1 MTARAPGFPNKN
13 REDDFVIEN
22 AYAMGLPGGAPG
34 GGDWSFFIM
43 MGVLFAIFYF
53 LLIRPQMKQQKEH
66 KDMLANLTHG
76 DLVLTSGGIQGKVTA
91 IADNVVTLEIAEK
104 VRIKVGKTFI
114 TAVIQKAGKETK
126 D

>member
-1 MTARAPGFPNKN
+1 
-13 REDDFVIEN
+13 VIEN
-22 AYAMGLPGGAPG
+22 AYAMGLPGGGAG

-76 DLVLTSGGIQGKVTA
+76 DLVITSGGIQGKVTA
-91 IADNVVTLEIAEK
+91 IADNVITLEIAEK
-104 VRIKVGKTFI
+104 VRIKVGKSFI
-114 TAVIQKAGKETK
+114 TAVIQKAGKESK
-126 D
+126 E

>member
-1 MTARAPGFPNKN
+1 M
-13 REDDFVIEN
+13 IEN
-22 AYAMGLPGGAPG
+22 AYAMGLPGGGAG

-76 DLVLTSGGIQGKVTA
+76 DLVITSGESRVKVTA
-91 IADNVVTLEIAEK
+91 IRGNVIPW
-104 VRIKVGKTFI
+104 RSPRR
-114 TAVIQKAGKETK
+114 
-126 D
+126 